1 MHVSIDDIV
10 RTISSMVWVTKGEAM
25 TFIDDLLKAK
35 KLVDSLTHFDFCILF
50 HASMSIIL
58 KFLLP
63 T

>member
-1 MHVSIDDIV
+1 
-10 RTISSMVWVTKGEAM
+10 M
-25 TFIDDLLKAK
+25 TFIDDILKAK

-50 HASMSIIL
+50 HPSMSIIL